1 MVRSSS
7 MLAVNSNTA
16 THQLQ
21 KPSSASRLANRYD
34 IRDEIIAHG
43 STSVV
48 SMAEDVQA
56 GVKYVFRSQPTTAT

>member
-1 MVRSSS
+1 MMRSSS

-16 THQLQ
+16 IHQLQ
-21 KPSSASRLANRYD
+21 KSSSASRLANRYD
-34 IRDEIIAHG
+34 IRNGFIARG

-56 GVKYVFRSQPTTAT
+56 GVKYVFRSQPTTVA